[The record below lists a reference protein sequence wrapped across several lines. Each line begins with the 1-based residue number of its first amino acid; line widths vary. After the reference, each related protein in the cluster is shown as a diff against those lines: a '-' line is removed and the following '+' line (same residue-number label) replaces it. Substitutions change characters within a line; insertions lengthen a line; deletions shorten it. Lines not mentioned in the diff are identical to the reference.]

1 MRPPCAKPGEVWRSV
16 SRHPRFRGL
25 GSWAD
30 CNGSIHA
37 IAQRLVTLVA
47 KRFVSFG
54 EMKRFVFAILALD
67 AKGKKY
73 PRACTVM
80 RPKLRR
86 LASRRLPGPRIP
98 ELSSWPLPDASKR
111 GLCSKAR
118 KKLHE
123 SAAKR
128 LKSLHRVNLWAGPYR
143 RGLVG
148 QCSRRTAN
156 RNAVDR
162 PNSIMPFSAS
172 MAPINCQC
180 FARKTSAW
188 P

>member
-1 MRPPCAKPGEVWRSV
+1 MRKAGRSV
-16 SRHPRFRGL
+16 EIRVASSPFPGFGILGRLQWVDPCDRAKTCHPRRETFCFVRRNEALRFRYFGPGL
-25 GSWAD
+25 KRKEIPS
-30 CNGSIHA
+30 SLHSHA
-37 IAQRLVTLVA
+37 PQ
-47 KRFVSFG
+47 
-54 EMKRFVFAILALD
+54 
-67 AKGKKY
+67 
-73 PRACTVM
+73 
-80 RPKLRR
+80 LRR
-86 LASRRLPGPRIP
+86 LASLEGCPSPRIP